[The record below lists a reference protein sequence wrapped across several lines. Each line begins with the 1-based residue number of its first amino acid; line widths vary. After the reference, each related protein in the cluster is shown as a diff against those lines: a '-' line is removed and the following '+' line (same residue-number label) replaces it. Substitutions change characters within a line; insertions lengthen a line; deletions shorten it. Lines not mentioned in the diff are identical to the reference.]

1 MLVMAPRVIKANMHA
16 DIGVYEDVLD
26 EYLTCLT
33 VERGLST
40 ASVEAYERDL
50 RDYLAFMHA
59 AGIDSLDGIERD
71 DITDYIED
79 LHKRDYASSSME
91 RHVAALKGFHR
102 FCVREGLAQT
112 DLAASVPLPKKAE
125 RLPQA
130 ITIGQIA
137 ALLDQSFPETPAG
150 LRDRAILE
158 MLYGCGLRVSELVN
172 LDRANILS
180 EEGFLRVF
188 GKGSKERIVP
198 ISGIAFER
206 LIEYLNEVRPELEST
221 KAPATTAVFLN
232 ARGRRL
238 SRQSVHAI
246 VARAGMSIGV
256 KNLHPHTLRHSFATH
271 LLEGGADLRSI
282 QDMLGHADLAT
293 TQIYTHVQMS
303 HLKEEYLAAHPRA
316 HE

>member
-1 MLVMAPRVIKANMHA
+1 M
-16 DIGVYEDVLD
+16 
-26 EYLTCLT
+26 
-33 VERGLST
+33 
-40 ASVEAYERDL
+40 
-50 RDYLAFMHA
+50 
-59 AGIDSLDGIERD
+59 
-71 DITDYIED
+71 
-79 LHKRDYASSSME
+79 
-91 RHVAALKGFHR
+91 
-102 FCVREGLAQT
+102 
-112 DLAASVPLPKKAE
+112 
-125 RLPQA
+125 
-130 ITIGQIA
+130 
-137 ALLDQSFPETPAG
+137 
-150 LRDRAILE
+150 
-158 MLYGCGLRVSELVN
+158 SELVN

-282 QDMLGHADLAT
+282 QDMLGHADIAT

>member
-1 MLVMAPRVIKANMHA
+1 MEEI
-16 DIGVYEDVLD
+16 IE
-26 EYLTCLT
+26 EYF
-33 VERGLST
+33 
-40 ASVEAYERDL
+40 
-50 RDYLAFMHA
+50 DYLAIER
-59 AGIDSLDGIERD
+59 GSSPLTIDAYAKDLATYRAFLEERGKTDLAQIERD
-71 DITDYIED
+71 DILAFQKSQLDQGFAVST
-79 LHKRDYASSSME
+79 LE
-91 RHVAALKGFHR
+91 RRLSAIKGLHR
-102 FCVREGLAQT
+102 FALREGYVDADPAQ
-112 DLAASVPLPKKAE
+112 AIPLPKKPG
-125 RLPQA
+125 RLPDVLSIDQVND
-130 ITIGQIA
+130 
-137 ALLDQSFPETPAG
+137 LLDNVDTSTATG
-150 LRDRAILE
+150 KRDATILE
-158 MLYGCGLRVSELVN
+158 VLYGCGLRVSELVN
-172 LDRANILS
+172 LDRTNILS

-206 LIEYLNEVRPELEST
+206 LIEYLNEVRPELESS

-232 ARGRRL
+232 ARGGRL

-282 QDMLGHADLAT
+282 QDMLGHADIAT

>member
-1 MLVMAPRVIKANMHA
+1 MEQI
-16 DIGVYEDVLD
+16 IE
-26 EYLTCLT
+26 EYFAYLAI
-33 VERGLST
+33 ERGSSPLT
-40 ASVEAYERDL
+40 IDAYAKDLATYRTFLEERGKTDL
-50 RDYLAFMHA
+50 AQ
-59 AGIDSLDGIERD
+59 IERD
-71 DITDYIED
+71 DILAFQKSQLDQGFAVST
-79 LHKRDYASSSME
+79 LE
-91 RHVAALKGFHR
+91 RRLSAIKGLHR
-102 FCVREGLAQT
+102 FALREGYVDADPAQ
-112 DLAASVPLPKKAE
+112 AIPLPKKPG
-125 RLPQA
+125 RLPDVLSIDQVN
-130 ITIGQIA
+130 
-137 ALLDQSFPETPAG
+137 ALLDNVDTSTTG
-150 LRDRAILE
+150 KRDATILE
-158 MLYGCGLRVSELVN
+158 VLYGCGLRVSELVN

-206 LIEYLNEVRPELEST
+206 LIEYLNEVRPELESA

-232 ARGRRL
+232 ARGGRL

-246 VARAGMSIGV
+246 VARAGMTIGV

-282 QDMLGHADLAT
+282 QDMLGHADIAT

>member
-1 MLVMAPRVIKANMHA
+1 M
-16 DIGVYEDVLD
+16 
-26 EYLTCLT
+26 
-33 VERGLST
+33 
-40 ASVEAYERDL
+40 
-50 RDYLAFMHA
+50 
-59 AGIDSLDGIERD
+59 
-71 DITDYIED
+71 
-79 LHKRDYASSSME
+79 
-91 RHVAALKGFHR
+91 
-102 FCVREGLAQT
+102 
-112 DLAASVPLPKKAE
+112 
-125 RLPQA
+125 
-130 ITIGQIA
+130 
-137 ALLDQSFPETPAG
+137 
-150 LRDRAILE
+150 
-158 MLYGCGLRVSELVN
+158 RVSELVN

-180 EEGFLRVF
+180 KEGFLRVF

-206 LIEYLNEVRPELEST
+206 LIEYLNEVRPELESS

-232 ARGRRL
+232 ARGGRL

-282 QDMLGHADLAT
+282 QDMLGHADIAT